1 MNSID
6 SQILNN
12 RARAEAAAQSA
23 QAAATT
29 SQQIKDQI
37 QQEIPDVLT
46 FLSNTVSIVEEG
58 DDFYSLVAFQPAEI
72 TEEIIEV
79 EGFEFETILITQE

>member
-23 QAAATT
+23 QAAATI
-29 SQQIKDQI
+29 SQQIKDQM
-37 QQEIPDVLT
+37 
-46 FLSNTVSIVEEG
+46 FNTVSIVEEG